1 MIERI
6 QQDLVTLQEHIVLID
21 SIGAGAYR
29 NIGLNRYQA
38 FRREEWR
45 GGAASEALERLAEDL
60 SGHQKVDIFLDEKLV
75 GKRMVQRSTRGG
87 TWKLDEGSELKTFSI
102 SGTFDDWV
110 YSISIDKSTLH
121 DVVVCLGG
129 PERTSAVFLALPSL
143 TFRYYVGFTVVKE
156 KFGTRTRFLPF
167 VAFATSFPQL
177 GLHGLEHNSS
187 HRSKSAASELTS
199 PLVAPILANEA
210 LEVPVLVNAGNVN
223 KITLESDTKLAV
235 VPAAEGAV
243 DNAKDHVREGI
254 EQITVS
260 ELEKDTEQKAVI
272 ETATPDLV
280 LTPTENLKSDTN
292 GPDFERMEP
301 QYQSNMVGSAHG
313 EATGLP
319 LAPTQNRGDGGR
331 DVPRNE
337 GYHQESDEI
346 NRDPFRLLERV
357 IVLLDDNIRS
367 SIAASL
373 HLHTKASEECQRSVV
388 ELGYFRKRYRSTFS
402 KLCVESSAV
411 DAQKDWPLDV
421 EEKLRDGRKGVDF
434 SAARETVFVIG
445 SEIISSNPDQFWTL
459 LGKFP
464 RHAPIEFFAADA
476 GVVSPYTNELRGIIE
491 SSFDVNIFIQLQDFQ
506 RAEVLSCFEGAGIF
520 EIQTLSFIDRED
532 LFRFPSEERLRSMVG
547 LVPVQ

>member
-1 MIERI
+1 MTERI

-21 SIGAGAYR
+21 AVGAGAYC
-29 NIGLNRYQA
+29 NIGLNRYQI

-45 GGAASEALERLAEDL
+45 GGTASEALERLAKDL
-60 SGHQKVDIFLDEKLV
+60 HDHQKVDIFLDEKLI
-75 GKRMVQRSTRGG
+75 GKRILQRSGRGG
-87 TWKLDEGSELKTFSI
+87 TWKLDEGSEQKTFSI

-129 PERTSAVFLALPSL
+129 PERTNAVFLALPSL
-143 TFRYYVGFTVVKE
+143 AFRYYVGFTVVKE
-156 KFGTRTRFLPF
+156 RFGTRTRFLPF

-177 GLHGLEHNSS
+177 GLHGPKDDFS
-187 HRSKSAASELTS
+187 HRGKSAAPELTS
-199 PLVAPILANEA
+199 PLLAPILANEA
-210 LEVPVLVNAGNVN
+210 REIPVRVNAGNVN
-223 KITLESDTKLAV
+223 RITLESDTNLAT

-243 DNAKDHVREGI
+243 DSAKNHFRESI
-254 EQITVS
+254 EEITVFG
-260 ELEKDTEQKAVI
+260 LEKENEQKEDI
-272 ETATPDLV
+272 EISTQGPV
-280 LTPTENLKSDTN
+280 LPPTEKLKSDTD
-292 GPDFERMEP
+292 GLRFKLMEP
-301 QYQSNMVGSAHG
+301 QYQSNMVGPAHG

-319 LAPTQNRGDGGR
+319 LATTQNRGDGGC
-331 DVPRNE
+331 DVPRKE
-337 GYHQESDEI
+337 GYHREGDENNI
-346 NRDPFRLLERV
+346 DPFRFLERV

-373 HLHTKASEECQRSVV
+373 HLHNKTSEEFERIVI

-421 EEKLRDGRKGVDF
+421 EEKLRDRRKEVGA
-434 SAARETVFVIG
+434 SAARDTVVVIG
-445 SEIISSNPDQFWTL
+445 SEIISSNPNQFWTL

-464 RHAPIEFFAADA
+464 RHAPIEFFAADTGGA
-476 GVVSPYTNELRGIIE
+476 FLYGDELRAIIE
-491 SSFDVNIFIQLQDFQ
+491 NAFDVNIFIQIQDFQ
-506 RAEVLSCFEGAGIF
+506 RAAVMSCFEGAGIF

-532 LFRFPSEERLRSMVG
+532 LFRFPSEERIRSMVG